1 LTYVILSSLSLT
13 YYPGIVG
20 NPDPFDFAALIEAV
34 EARRAAG
41 ALAGIEQA
49 VTVAGELGALSDR
62 LIGYYA
68 ERARAEGCT
77 WAQIGAAIGISRQA
91 AQQRFGTRAAA
102 LGLPDLEQA
111 GGLQRL
117 APRAR
122 DALFTAERHA
132 RQLRHPA
139 LSPAHLLLAI
149 LEDPANL
156 ATRAIEAAGAS
167 TAELTRQVRDE
178 LSPQPG
184 PEPAALPLDPATRRA
199 LAGAL
204 TEALHLG
211 HNYVGTEHLL
221 LGLLRDPAG
230 RAAQLLARH
239 GADAP
244 GIRQQVTSLINDY
257 LRRKS

>member
-1 LTYVILSSLSLT
+1 M
-13 YYPGIVG
+13 GH
-20 NPDPFDFAALIEAV
+20 PDPFDFAALIEAV
-34 EARRAAG
+34 EARRTPG
-41 ALAGIEQA
+41 ALAGIEEA

-102 LGLPDLEQA
+102 LGLSDLEQA

-117 APRAR
+117 TPRAR
-122 DALFTAERHA
+122 NALFAAEGHA
-132 RQLRHPA
+132 RRLRHPA
-139 LSPAHLLLAI
+139 LSPMHLLLAV
-149 LEDPANL
+149 LEDPQNL
-156 ATRAIEAAGAS
+156 AARAIYATVTS
-167 TAELTRQVRDE
+167 TAELTRQVRAE
-178 LSPQPG
+178 LSSQQKG
-184 PEPAALPLDPATRRA
+184 PESPVLPLDVATRRL

-211 HNYVGTEHLL
+211 HNYIGTEHIL

-230 RAAQLLARH
+230 RPAELLARH
-239 GADAP
+239 GATAP
-244 GIRQQVTSLINDY
+244 DIRQKVTDLINEY
-257 LRRKS
+257 LRTKS

>member
-1 LTYVILSSLSLT
+1 
-13 YYPGIVG
+13 VG
-20 NPDPFDFAALIEAV
+20 NPDPFDFAALVEAV
-34 EARRAAG
+34 EERRDPG
-41 ALAGIEQA
+41 GLAGIEQA

-111 GGLQRL
+111 GGLRRL
-117 APRAR
+117 TPRTR
-122 DALFTAERHA
+122 DALYAAERHA

-149 LEDPANL
+149 LENRETL
-156 ATRAIEAAGAS
+156 AARAIEAAGIS
-167 TAELTRQVRDE
+167 IEELTRQARDD
-178 LSPQPG
+178 LSPRPG
-184 PEPAALPLDPATRRA
+184 PEPAVVPLDPATRRA
-199 LAGAL
+199 LTDAL

-211 HNYVGTEHLL
+211 HNYIGTEHLL
-221 LGLLRDPAG
+221 LGLLHDPASW
-230 RAAQLLARH
+230 AAQLLARH
-239 GADAP
+239 GAKASD
-244 GIRQQVTSLINDY
+244 IRQQVTNLLNDY